1 MSNKLSSIKVES
13 PLQYFHRRTSHQS
26 QVAAV
31 NGTELFNGDAE
42 FALVVKEAPICTH
55 LNLRGDGRDDGFS
68 AGVSEV
74 LGIPLPTEPGHYHCN
89 HEHSLHWLGPD
100 EWMLVSQAGALTLEA
115 ALRQRLTGHI
125 SIVDLSGGQAL
136 INMRGSNTAVQTML
150 KKSSVYDFAGWPS
163 AQTDKGCCVQTT
175 FAKATAVVSN
185 KSDGSFD
192 LIIRRSFADYIARWL
207 LDAGQE
213 FGCRIEG

>member
-89 HEHSLHWLGPD
+89 HEHSLYWLGPD

-115 ALRQRLTGHI
+115 ALRQLSLIHI
-125 SIVDLSGGQAL
+125 
-136 INMRGSNTAVQTML
+136 
-150 KKSSVYDFAGWPS
+150 
-163 AQTDKGCCVQTT
+163 
-175 FAKATAVVSN
+175 
-185 KSDGSFD
+185 
-192 LIIRRSFADYIARWL
+192 
-207 LDAGQE
+207 
-213 FGCRIEG
+213 

>member
-13 PLQYFHRRTSHQS
+13 PLQYFHRRTSHHS
-26 QVAAV
+26 QVGAE
-31 NGTELFNGDAE
+31 NGSELFNADAE
-42 FALVVKEAPICTH
+42 FAVVVKEAPICTH
-55 LNLRGDGRDDGFS
+55 LNLRGNAEDEGFT
-68 AGVSEV
+68 AAVGEV

-89 HEHSLHWLGPD
+89 HEHSLYWMGPD
-100 EWMLVSQAGALTLEA
+100 EWMLVTQAAALTLEA

-125 SIVDLSGGQAL
+125 SIVDLSGGQTL
-136 INMRGSNTAVQTML
+136 INMRGSHAAVEAVL
-150 KKSSVYDFAGWPS
+150 KKSSVYDFANWPD
-163 AQTDKGCCVQTT
+163 AQPDKGYCVQTT
-175 FAKATAVVSN
+175 FAKGTAVISN
-185 KSDGSFD
+185 RSDGSFD